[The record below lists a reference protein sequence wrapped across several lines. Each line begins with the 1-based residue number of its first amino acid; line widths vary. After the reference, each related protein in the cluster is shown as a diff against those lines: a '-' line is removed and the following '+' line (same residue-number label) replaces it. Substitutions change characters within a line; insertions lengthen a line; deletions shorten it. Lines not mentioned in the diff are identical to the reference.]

1 MEEGAWEI
9 HPCSYLTDLCRKSH
23 THCSKPVMTVL
34 LPNLMFM
41 LALLGGL
48 GWLHL
53 TSLMI
58 YHLAICSSSLDP
70 WIPYHR
76 SLGEC
81 NPASVELKPCKWRWA
96 LWRNPTRKL
105 PSTSQRG
112 VSMSPHRLE
121 SSWST
126 RRWWLR
132 MGSVLVCLCS
142 ACPGIYLSYFWLS
155 PSVSSSCVSGYWVI
169 LCCVVF
175 CYYAI
180 ASFQTECIRHICI
193 NQYYTDG
200 FLLSIVVV
208 DLI

>member
-1 MEEGAWEI
+1 MEGAWEI

-112 VSMSPHRLE
+112 VSMSPHLVRVFLATEWYYVVLYSVIMRLPD
-121 SSWST
+121 SRLSVLGISASISIILMDFCWAL
-126 RRWWLR
+126 WWLILFNCGIHIMHFSYIQYIWRTVRHR
-132 MGSVLVCLCS
+132 MDSKW
-142 ACPGIYLSYFWLS
+142 F
-155 PSVSSSCVSGYWVI
+155 
-169 LCCVVF
+169 
-175 CYYAI
+175 
-180 ASFQTECIRHICI
+180 
-193 NQYYTDG
+193 
-200 FLLSIVVV
+200 
-208 DLI
+208 